1 MGGHAAGEVASKI
14 AVDTVLSYFRDQEP
28 LAADASLI
36 DAPLGAQLLSDA
48 VNKANE
54 TILQYADGHSTASGM
69 GTTLVAARF
78 VDGRFTI
85 AHVGDSRIYL
95 LREGALLQLTEDHSL
110 VMEQVRRGIMTVE
123 EAKTLHGATH
133 HYPRARHG
141 RQQSAGSCRVSRRGR
156 RHPAADHRWRSA
168 PPRRSDR
175 STTSSPTL
183 RSLQAACD
191 ALIEAALDAG
201 GEDNAT
207 CVLIRVKREDG
218 DDPLDQQQ
226 LIRSRNPL
234 LHSTVLVCGLAAP
247 EAIMEIKSV
256 GVIGAGTMGNGI
268 AHVFAKCGYE
278 VVLVD
283 VEQRFLDRGLETIRK
298 NLEREVAKE
307 KITAEARDAAIARI
321 TPTMDRTRLAACDF
335 IVEAASERF
344 EIKSELFRDLD
355 QLCRPEVIL
364 SSNTSSISI
373 TKLAAVTKRPDK
385 VIGMHFFNPVPM
397 MKLVEVIRGL
407 ATSDETY
414 ATVKALAEKLEKTPV
429 EVNDAPGFVSNRVLM
444 PLLNEAMYTVME
456 GVATPQA
463 VDEVFKLGMAHPMG
477 PLTLADFI
485 GLDVCLD
492 IMRVMHNGLGDP
504 KYRPCPLLI
513 KMVDAG
519 WLGRKSGRGF
529 YQY

>member
-1 MGGHAAGEVASKI
+1 
-14 AVDTVLSYFRDQEP
+14 
-28 LAADASLI
+28 
-36 DAPLGAQLLSDA
+36 
-48 VNKANE
+48 
-54 TILQYADGHSTASGM
+54 
-69 GTTLVAARF
+69 
-78 VDGRFTI
+78 
-85 AHVGDSRIYL
+85 
-95 LREGALLQLTEDHSL
+95 
-110 VMEQVRRGIMTVE
+110 
-123 EAKTLHGATH
+123 
-133 HYPRARHG
+133 
-141 RQQSAGSCRVSRRGR
+141 
-156 RHPAADHRWRSA
+156 
-168 PPRRSDR
+168 
-175 STTSSPTL
+175 
-183 RSLQAACD
+183 
-191 ALIEAALDAG
+191 
-201 GEDNAT
+201 
-207 CVLIRVKREDG
+207 
-218 DDPLDQQQ
+218 
-226 LIRSRNPL
+226 
-234 LHSTVLVCGLAAP
+234 
-247 EAIMEIKSV
+247 MEIKCV

-268 AHVFAKCGYE
+268 AHVFAKSGYH
-278 VVLVD
+278 VVLLD
-283 VEQRFLDRGLETIRK
+283 VQHQFLDRGLETIRK
-298 NLEREVAKE
+298 NLERELAKG
-307 KITAEARDAAIARI
+307 KITAEAREAAIARVA
-321 TPTMDRTRLAACDF
+321 PTTDRARLGTCDF

-355 QLCRPEVIL
+355 GLCRPEIIL
-364 SSNTSSISI
+364 ASNTSSISI

-414 ATVKALAEKLEKTPV
+414 GEVKGLAEQLEKTPV

-492 IMRVMHNGLGDP
+492 IMRVMHAGLGDP